1 MMSMRAGMQPGRLLR
16 RAFLA
21 ASAVAAAVTLAAQ
34 PALSADSKLE
44 IYFIAGSTSDPFMS
58 TIKRGADDAAKAIA
72 ANGGSVHWLP
82 LQNYDNI
89 GPDVVKLLRS
99 ASSSHP
105 AAIVGP
111 DWVPEAENSVLKQ
124 ITSDGTPLILWNNS
138 GNDSTAAVGALYY
151 IGSNNRLGGKTAGEY
166 MGKRGVKHVL
176 CVNTLP
182 GLTIQEERCAGVKE
196 GAESAGGM
204 STELPLAAANFG
216 NSTAIAQAI
225 KAALLKDSSID
236 GVMSLGLQDAD
247 AAVIAL
253 SQAGLTEKIKL
264 ATFDLNTA
272 VLDRLQAG
280 TQMLAI
286 DQNGYMQGYL
296 GVSLAFQY
304 AKWGMKLPAMDL
316 LTGPAVITKE
326 NVAAAVSGA
335 KEGVR

>member
-1 MMSMRAGMQPGRLLR
+1 MRRCQGRR
-16 RAFLA
+16 R
-21 ASAVAAAVTLAAQ
+21 
-34 PALSADSKLE
+34 
-44 IYFIAGSTSDPFMS
+44 
-58 TIKRGADDAAKAIA
+58 
-72 ANGGSVHWLP
+72 
-82 LQNYDNI
+82 
-89 GPDVVKLLRS
+89 
-99 ASSSHP
+99 
-105 AAIVGP
+105 
-111 DWVPEAENSVLKQ
+111 
-124 ITSDGTPLILWNNS
+124 
-138 GNDSTAAVGALYY
+138 
-151 IGSNNRLGGKTAGEY
+151 
-166 MGKRGVKHVL
+166 
-176 CVNTLP
+176 
-182 GLTIQEERCAGVKE
+182 ERRRT
-196 GAESAGGM
+196 

-236 GVMSLGLQDAD
+236 GIMSLGLQDAD